1 MDFSL
6 GSLKS
11 GPGLIF
17 IAGSDKLDTPRNATW
32 ISHMMVSK
40 RYILLN
46 MAILDTYA
54 VRTPVCN
61 IHTYQGG

>member
-40 RYILLN
+40 RYILLYKYGYFGYLCSKN
-46 MAILDTYA
+46 PG
-54 VRTPVCN
+54 V
-61 IHTYQGG
+61 

>member
-40 RYILLN
+40 RYILL
-46 MAILDTYA
+46 
-54 VRTPVCN
+54 
-61 IHTYQGG
+61 